1 MIVAKAKSNL
11 NFDFNGYHFKLKPG
25 DKLLFANDVFGLL
38 PEKIKTQF
46 EQSMSVLPPFYNG
59 EDLNGKTLL
68 VIAQAA
74 IGDALCMT
82 PALREIKRRY
92 PDISLHVTISGR
104 ARLVLEK
111 LPYIDKL
118 LPMPVEFKEVSRADY
133 ILKVVE
139 MVNTP
144 QFDNLNM
151 VEYFLWK
158 FHLYKAEKETPD
170 IIVDEAVLSEMK
182 DKFDKIREAS
192 GGKKVLLFHYLAS
205 SIHRTLPPK
214 LLKKIEDLIWDK
226 YVPVI
231 CSLPEEDITV
241 ETALDVYGIRAAN
254 FSVFMKDLRYLFA
267 SVALSDVVITAD
279 TATLHIAAG
288 LGKPTVAVFG
298 PISAE
303 LRCSTYPTVVGV
315 APNYKGQTCVSP
327 CKRHFTDSP
336 CIEAQAKAQFYS
348 PCIESIP
355 AEVIYYALLDAERL
369 LESNYPKPEKCIV
382 CEFSGQIPLF
392 EVINGFRIFEC
403 PSCGLQFTYPMKTMD
418 YDEAYKGEYVGLM
431 SFSLET
437 TKVSYDSY
445 KKVSEEK
452 EEIEKW
458 KRVPRFTALL
468 PILSLLPKGRHL
480 DVGASTGFFMLIM
493 RSLGYETYGMEASE
507 EAIRIA
513 KEKYN
518 LKIAQALTFN
528 ELPEDMKKPYKII
541 TAFEVLEHVE
551 EPLRFL
557 KDIFDLLEE
566 GGILILSCPPFYKF
580 ENIAHG
586 YRKYKWWYNDYPPH
600 HVTRWKLW
608 TLHNALKKAGFS
620 EIHLFTEP
628 LIPGTVLE
636 GVTPT
641 AVDLKLSDGK
651 IFTIDSNTSR
661 AIVLETLK
669 PLYLNSPYLGNF
681 QYALAVKGS
690 SGIDIESLIKRAIRM
705 SAVEIIWGRWDTR

>member
-38 PEKIKTQF
+38 PEKIKAQF
-46 EQSMSVLPPFYNG
+46 EQAMSVLPPFYNG

-68 VIAQAA
+68 IIAQAA

-92 PDISLHVTISGR
+92 PDMSLHVTISGR
-104 ARLVLEK
+104 ARKVLEK

-118 LPMPVEFKEVSRADY
+118 LPIPVEFKEVSKADY
-133 ILKVVE
+133 IVKVVE

-158 FHLYKAEKETPD
+158 FHLYNAEKETPD
-170 IIVDEAVLSEMK
+170 IVVDEDVLKEMK
-182 DKFDKIREAS
+182 EKFDKIREAS

-226 YVPVI
+226 YVPII
-231 CSLPEEDITV
+231 CSLPDEDITV
-241 ETALDVYGIRAAN
+241 ETALDVYGIKAAN
-254 FSVFMKDLRYLFA
+254 FSVFMKDLRYLIA
-267 SVALSDVVITAD
+267 SVALSDAVITAD
-279 TATLHIAAG
+279 TATLHISAG

-298 PISAE
+298 PIDAA
-303 LRCSTYPTVVGV
+303 LRCSTYQTVIGV
-315 APNYKGQTCVSP
+315 APNYRGQTCVSP

-336 CIEAQAKAQFYS
+336 CIEAQLKAQFYS

-355 AEVIYYALLDAERL
+355 AEVIYHALIDAERL
-369 LESNYPKPEKCIV
+369 LESDYPKPEKCIL
-382 CEFSGQIPLF
+382 CEFSGHIPLF

-403 PSCGLQFTYPMKTMD
+403 SSCGLQFTYPMKVAD
-418 YDEAYKGEYVGLM
+418 YEKIYKGDFEDLLSITDLAYK
-431 SFSLET
+431 SFQDV
-437 TKVSYDSY
+437 KG
-445 KKVSEEK
+445 EK

-458 KRVPRFTALL
+458 KRVPRFTVLIPILKLL
-468 PILSLLPKGRHL
+468 PRGRHL
-480 DVGASTGFFMLIM
+480 DVGAATGFFMLIM
-493 RSLGYETYGMEASE
+493 RNLGYETYGMEASE
-507 EAIRIA
+507 SAVKIGQEKFNLNIA
-513 KEKYN
+513 H
-518 LKIAQALTFN
+518 AVTFQ
-528 ELPEDMKKPYKII
+528 ELPDYMKKPYNII
-541 TAFEVLEHVE
+541 TAFEVLEHVH
-551 EPLRFL
+551 EPLNFL
-557 KDIFDLLEE
+557 QEIFNLLEE
-566 GGILILSCPPFYKF
+566 GGILLLSCPPFYKF
-580 ENIAHG
+580 ENISHG
-586 YRKYKWWYNDYPPH
+586 YRKFKWWFNDYPPH

-608 TLHNALKKAGFS
+608 TLYYALKKVGFS

-636 GVTPT
+636 GVNPP
-641 AVDLKLSDGK
+641 AVDLKMPDGK
-651 IFTIDSNTSR
+651 VFTIDANASR

-690 SGIDIESLIKRAIRM
+690 LGVDIESMIKRAIRM
-705 SAVEIIWGRWDTR
+705 SAVEIIWSRGDVR